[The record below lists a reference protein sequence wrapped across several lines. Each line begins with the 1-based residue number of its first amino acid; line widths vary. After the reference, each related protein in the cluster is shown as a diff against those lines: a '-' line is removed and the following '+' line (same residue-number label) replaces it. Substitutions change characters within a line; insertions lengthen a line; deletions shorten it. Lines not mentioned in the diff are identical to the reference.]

1 MLVLL
6 HACSIRR
13 NKNHM
18 VFYSWS
24 VMKLHTHESENVPC
38 VAVKTHNDALDAS
51 PIFRASA
58 FCEQFINLFLSGV
71 KTQVTDLINILSKL
85 RDIACKN
92 AHRESRT
99 WKAGRPASVYR
110 REIGSPCNLKAGRG
124 AARRAPLEKGLLLP
138 TLLILFWKATRHRV
152 SSSTPWKKLASRYS
166 THNFGCNSHLTL
178 ATIGEYIRSRSEREN
193 RSLPG
198 APGRRPLHQVQETCT
213 SSRDA

>member
-1 MLVLL
+1 
-6 HACSIRR
+6 
-13 NKNHM
+13 M

-24 VMKLHTHESENVPC
+24 VMKLHTHESKNVPC

-71 KTQVTDLINILSKL
+71 ETQVTDLINILSKF

-124 AARRAPLEKGLLLP
+124 AARRAPLEKGLRSSHALNPVLEGYASPRQLLD
-138 TLLILFWKATRHRV
+138 TMEE
-152 SSSTPWKKLASRYS
+152 
-166 THNFGCNSHLTL
+166 
-178 ATIGEYIRSRSEREN
+178 IGIK
-193 RSLPG
+193 
-198 APGRRPLHQVQETCT
+198 VFDT
-213 SSRDA
+213 